1 MLDML
6 TVARNTMPVPEV
18 IKLLDYIIFNVA
30 ICNTDAHAK
39 NYSLIITAN
48 RPRLAPLYDVNCT
61 QVWSGITSNMF
72 QSIAKKNRG
81 AHLKRRHWEELAKEA
96 GFNAPSMIKRI
107 RGLLNRIDEQIG
119 NARQAVTAMP
129 AGDHAILDQVEKTI
143 RERIKRLQ
151 NGLAESAIPQVG
163 VAAAEMS
170 SANDREKLDM
180 REEYVSALREARTA
194 GGFRKLVKMLE
205 NDRKMKAIDVKS
217 IAHELLDRKFP
228 SKKAA
233 IAALATSGAPVSR
246 LVS

>member
-1 MLDML
+1 MIRSLL
-6 TVARNTMPVPEV
+6 LHHSCVGVGVELGAFATPV
-18 IKLLDYIIFNVA
+18 D
-30 ICNTDAHAK
+30 
-39 NYSLIITAN
+39 
-48 RPRLAPLYDVNCT
+48 
-61 QVWSGITSNMF
+61 
-72 QSIAKKNRG
+72 G
-81 AHLKRRHWEELAKEA
+81 ALVVVLP
-96 GFNAPSMIKRI
+96 F
-107 RGLLNRIDEQIG
+107 
-119 NARQAVTAMP
+119 
-129 AGDHAILDQVEKTI
+129 DQVEKTI

-246 LVS
+246 ERHAPPHPTQPYQQATHTRQLLSDCNTMLYGARHKEPRQELRRHGHADRH